1 MTDSFIN
8 SLEEGTFV
16 LVDANGGCLGVSDLK
31 YPNCHEVTEAQLEA
45 LEKPLTYYTY
55 KDGQFSLK
63 EDSSKEDY
71 ESLVM
76 HRVEEYPTIGDQL
89 DDLFKQ
95 GAFSAEMTA
104 KLQAVKDKYPKS

>member
-1 MTDSFIN
+1 MTDTFIN
-8 SLEEGTFV
+8 SLEEGSFV
-16 LVDANGGCLGVSDLK
+16 IVDADGGCIGVSDLK

-63 EDSSKEDY
+63 EDSSKQDY
-71 ESLVM
+71 ESCVI

-89 DDLFKQ
+89 DDLFRQ

-104 KLQAVKDKYPKS
+104 RLQAVKDKYPKS